1 MPVDTEPTTRFPNK
15 TPTKLDW
22 IWLRRLL
29 FFVAIVQ
36 GSAFFAA
43 VMPRAWM
50 DAASGVL
57 RVDSLGHSPLAGY
70 LARLASALYAL
81 HGSTLAIVA
90 WYLPQSL
97 VMVKPIGIA
106 TVLFGLLMFWID
118 IGEGMPKYWCAIEG
132 SALVLGGSLF
142 ILLCSITNTQLP
154 TRSAS

>member
-1 MPVDTEPTTRFPNK
+1 MPVETEPANRLPKKSTI
-15 TPTKLDW
+15 KLDW

-29 FFVAIVQ
+29 FLVAIVQ

-43 VMPRAWM
+43 VMPRGWM

-97 VMVKPIGIA
+97 FMVKPIGIA
-106 TVLFGLLMFWID
+106 TVLFGLLMYWID
-118 IGEGMPKYWCAIEG
+118 IGEGMPTYWCAVEG

-142 ILLCSITNTQLP
+142 IVLCSITNTQLQ